1 MTLSWTCSDLLIIC
15 WVYFLFSFYY
25 FTDAHNEPNTRHAEW
40 IREILLLPH
49 LPSCLQIS
57 KQMPAKIS
65 VVSGCWEVFVQ
76 IEAWHISTKKVYD
89 NSWTSISEVLQAWFS
104 CFSWPCFYGTEWP
117 RRQLWI
123 NCIWDILYET
133 SSNLEQLPNVPE
145 IWTPIF

>member
-15 WVYFLFSFYY
+15 WVYFPFSCYY
-25 FTDAHNEPNTRHAEW
+25 FTDAHDEPNTRHAEW
-40 IREILLLPH
+40 IRNILFLPH

-57 KQMPAKIS
+57 EKMPAKIS
-65 VVSGCWEVFVQ
+65 VLWVVVGKFLCKLKLNTSAQ
-76 IEAWHISTKKVYD
+76 KAYD
-89 NSWTSISEVLQAWFS
+89 NSWTSILEVLPAWFS
-104 CFSWPCFYGTEWP
+104 CFSWPCCYGTERP

-145 IWTPIF
+145 I